1 MKSNVDTAYIREQ
14 CERRQH
20 HDADIGR
27 TIMNAA
33 VGALATLLT
42 LAAAPAL
49 AVGFEHVTVPD
60 PDGAP
65 LEAGIWYPSDAP
77 ASPRPLGL
85 FAQTVA
91 AGAPVTG
98 RGLPLVVMSHGTGG
112 TFEGHYDTALAL
124 AEAGFVVASV
134 THAGDN
140 YRDQSAFSRV
150 ENRPRHM
157 KALIDYMLASWPRHD
172 ALDPARIGMFGFSAG
187 GFTALVAIGGVPDMT
202 RVASFCAAHP
212 DDWACNR
219 ARELRNGPPAPPA
232 PPSAFVHDPRITAAI
247 VAAPAIGYVFTPE
260 GLSGVKIPIQLWR
273 GDRDEI
279 LTNPYHAQNVHDA
292 LPIKPEYRV
301 VPNAGHFA
309 FLAPCNAALQSIA
322 PDICRDPVGFDRAA
336 FHREFNAAVVAFFKA
351 KLPRRL

>member
-20 HDADIGR
+20 NDADIGR

-49 AVGFEHVTVPD
+49 TLGFEHVTVPD
-60 PDGAP
+60 PDGPP

-85 FAQTVA
+85 FVQTVA

-134 THAGDN
+134 THTGDN

-232 PPSAFVHDPRITAAI
+232 PPSAFVHDPRIAAAV

-279 LTNPYHAQNVHDA
+279 LTNPYHAQNVHDG

-322 PDICRDPVGFDRAA
+322 PDICRDPAGFDRAT

-351 KLPRRL
+351 KLPPRL